1 MRACAISLNPGH
13 RLVTRRFLTRGGR
26 SSLISRM
33 SLMTKFVDVGSIGCY
48 FESLSDPRH
57 TRNRKH
63 LLVDIA
69 VIAVCGILCGC
80 DGPTAIHRW
89 AKLQA
94 EWLSQH
100 LALDNGIPSRDCIRR
115 LLLALK
121 PEAFQRCFQAWIT
134 NAIATDDSN
143 LRQLIAID
151 GKTCRRSHD
160 HAKDLGPLHIVSAWA
175 SEEGIA
181 LGQVATDAKSN
192 EITAIPQLLAQLEL
206 TDTIITIDA
215 MGCQKDIVAQ
225 IVAGGGDGVIAVKDN
240 QPTLKAAI
248 ETHFKEHLER
258 DLEDLRYRVH
268 ETHDE
273 GHGRIDERSYY
284 LTKTPR
290 DFVCQEDWPWVKAIG
305 YTLRLT
311 QHADG
316 TETDE
321 VRYYI
326 CTRYLSGKRF
336 AEAVRSHWS
345 IESMHWVLD
354 VNFREDDSRTRE
366 RTLGNNLSWLRRFA
380 ITLLKRHPAKDSLS
394 GKMKSCMISTAFLA
408 EVLSLNRV

>member
-1 MRACAISLNPGH
+1 
-13 RLVTRRFLTRGGR
+13 
-26 SSLISRM
+26 M
-33 SLMTKFVDVGSIGCY
+33 SLMAKLVDVGSIGCY

-69 VIAVCGILCGC
+69 VISVCGILCGC

-89 AKLQA
+89 AALQGD
-94 EWLSQH
+94 WLSQH
-100 LALDNGIPSRDCIRR
+100 LTLPNGIPSRDCIRR

-121 PEAFQRCFQAWIT
+121 PEAFQRCFQDWIT
-134 NAIATDDSN
+134 DAIATDDSN
-143 LRQLIAID
+143 QKRLVAID
-151 GKTCRRSHD
+151 GKTNRRSHD
-160 HAKDLGPLHIVSAWA
+160 HAKDLGALHIVSAWA
-175 SEEGIA
+175 SEDGIA

-192 EITAIPQLLAQLEL
+192 EITAIPLLLEQINL

-215 MGCQKDIVAQ
+215 MGCQKNIVAQ
-225 IVAGGGDGVIAVKDN
+225 IVDGGGDAVIAVKDN

-258 DLEDLRYRVH
+258 DMEELQYRFY
-268 ETHDE
+268 ETRDE
-273 GHGRIDERSYY
+273 GHGRKDERIYF
-284 LTKTPR
+284 LTKPPS
-290 DFVCQEDWPWVKAIG
+290 DFGPKEDWPWVKAIG

-336 AEAVRSHWS
+336 AEAVRKHWS

-366 RTLGNNLSWLRRFA
+366 RILGNNLSWLRRFA
-380 ITLLKRHPAKDSLS
+380 ITLLKRHPVKDSLR
-394 GKMKSCMISTAFLA
+394 GKMVSCMASTAFLT